1 MTIVDTVGVCHRGET
16 WPNVSSVISAWGTD
30 VCRDDPNLMIFGT
43 YSGGVSY
50 LSTDGGATFNAVVV
64 LKGEDS
70 LVAAIQ
76 VPKLMKRYPQ
86 AWPGYSAADMMD
98 NRFAPP
104 EMLPDIT
111 ELLISKGY
119 ADSDV
124 RGILGENFLRVARQ
138 VWK

>member
-1 MTIVDTVGVCHRGET
+1 MWR
-16 WPNVSSVISAWGTD
+16 SSSAPARRPRADYLPD
-30 VCRDDPNLMIFGT
+30 V
-43 YSGGVSY
+43 
-50 LSTDGGATFNAVVV
+50 
-64 LKGEDS
+64 EE
-70 LVAAIQ
+70 